1 MTPPE
6 SSSKAELRDAFR
18 QRRRT
23 LDPAW
28 CADASTRLI
37 HHLGASEVWQNA
49 STVAGFLPMR
59 GEPDLTALWQA
70 AGASGKRVAL
80 PRVTE
85 TGLPFHAADFDRL
98 IPGAFGILE
107 PQADAPVIAAAA
119 IDLFLVPG
127 VAFDRHGGRLGMGKG
142 YYDRALSGSSA
153 TLIGIAWE
161 WQVVAAVPREP
172 HDVVMTAL
180 CTEIAMHE
188 LAVAAGSPVR

>member
-6 SSSKAELRDAFR
+6 SPSKAELRDNFR

-28 CADASTRLI
+28 CAHASTRLI
-37 HHLGASEVWQNA
+37 HHLQASEVWQNA

-85 TGLPFHAADFDRL
+85 TGLQFHAADFDRL

-107 PQADAPVIAAAA
+107 PHPDAPVIAAAA

-127 VAFDRHGGRLGMGKG
+127 VAFDRQGGRLGMGKG
-142 YYDRALSGSSA
+142 HYDRSLSGSSA
-153 TLIGIAWE
+153 PLVGIAWD
-161 WQVVAAVPREP
+161 WQIVAAVPREP
-172 HDVVMTAL
+172 HDVAMTML
-180 CTEIAMHE
+180 CTEIAVHG
-188 LAVAAGSPVR
+188 LAVAAGSPVW